1 MKWITVAVRRPVT
14 VMMGAVTLVLF
25 GLISLGGL
33 SVNLLPDLS
42 YPTLTVRTEL
52 EGAAPAEIETLL
64 TRPIEESVGTVNNVR
79 SIESISRTGQADVI
93 LEFSWGTDMDMA
105 GLDVREK
112 LEVLQLPL
120 DASRPSLLRFN
131 PATDPIVRLGLGFEQ
146 TPEIETRA
154 LKALRRHADEQLKK
168 AIEPVAGV
176 AAVKISGGL
185 EDEIQ
190 IEIDPE
196 RMARLNIDVAELAAR
211 LAAEN
216 VNVSAG
222 RLETGNQRYLVRTMN
237 QFTSVEEIAGMI
249 VTERGERPVYLRD
262 VADVS
267 QGFSERKA
275 VIRLNGRE
283 AVELAVYKEGD
294 SNTVGVAK
302 AVTERLESARAEL
315 PDGMQLVVVENQAT
329 FIGQTIDEVVGNALL
344 GGLLAMLVIFAFLRD
359 WASTLIVAVS
369 IPVSIIATFFLMAQ
383 TGISLNIMSLGGI
396 ALATGLLVDNA
407 IVVLENISRRR
418 SSAQSAPE
426 SSDASSDPSAVPLSI
441 KGRADAAIR
450 GGTEVAGAVL
460 ASTLTTIAVFF
471 PLAFVDGIA
480 GQLFSAQALTVTYAL
495 AISLLV
501 ALTLIPMLAARL
513 GGRADKR
520 LDSGHQS
527 GNSDDHP
534 GGEQDGRLMQAVR
547 ERYQFVLARAL
558 RYRLAVLGV
567 AAVLLA
573 GSLAFLV
580 QQDTELVPQLAQG
593 RFDVTAELPPGTPL
607 VETDRVMRRLQS
619 AAEPLAEIDYAFGVA
634 GSGNRIDASPTES
647 GENISRMLIALNDA
661 STEAEQRAMA
671 GLRAAAAEQPGLKT
685 RIARPALM
693 SFDKPIEIQIAGYDL
708 DALKSVADQA
718 MARLADSDRLVDLES
733 SMDRGHPEI
742 RVHFDQERISALGL
756 SVGQVAD
763 QLVNTVRGTVATR
776 YSWRDRKIDILV
788 RAGEPDRSSIEDI
801 RSLIVNPGSARPV
814 TLDAVAGIV
823 IAEGPAEIRR
833 ANQERVAVISANLA
847 FGALSAAVE
856 DVDARLSDL
865 AVPPTMRLSVLGQN
879 EEMQAS
885 MRSLLFALGLAI
897 FLVYIVMASQFESLL
912 HPFVI
917 LFSVPLAAVGV
928 ALALA
933 ITGTTISV
941 MVFIGMIMLSGI
953 VVNNAIVLVDLI
965 NRLRAEGLER
975 THAIM
980 QAGSQRLRPIL
991 MTTLTT
997 ALGLLPM
1004 ALGLGE
1010 GAEIRMPMAITVI
1023 GGLLVSMALTLIV
1036 VPVVYTLL
1044 DFSRAGSVAGAPV
1057 PDGTDVPARA

>member
-1 MKWITVAVRRPVT
+1 MKWIAVAVRRPVT
-14 VMMGAVTLVLF
+14 VMMGAVTLLMF

-52 EGAAPAEIETLL
+52 QGAAPAEIETLL

-79 SIESISRTGQADVI
+79 SIDSISRTGQSDVI
-93 LEFSWGTDMDMA
+93 LEFAWGTNMDMA

-120 DASRPSLLRFN
+120 DAGRPSLLRFN
-131 PATDPIVRLGLGFEQ
+131 PATDPIVRMGLGFKE

-154 LKALRRHADEQLKK
+154 LKALRRHADEELKK

-185 EDEIQ
+185 EDQIQ

-196 RMARLNIDVAELAAR
+196 RMARMNIDVAELAAR

-249 VTERGERPVYLRD
+249 VAERGSRPVYLRD
-262 VADVS
+262 LADVS

-294 SNTVGVAK
+294 TNTVGVAE
-302 AVTERLESARAEL
+302 AVIARLESVRAEL

-329 FIGQTIDEVVGNALL
+329 FIGQAIDEVIGNALL
-344 GGLLAMLVIFAFLRD
+344 GGVLAMLVIFAFLRD

-369 IPVSIIATFFLMAQ
+369 IPISIVATFFLMAK

-407 IVVLENISRRR
+407 IVVLENISRQRPF
-418 SSAQSAPE
+418 AEAGDE
-426 SSDASSDPSAVPLSI
+426 SRV
-441 KGRADAAIR
+441 GAAIR
-450 GGTEVAGAVL
+450 GGSEVAGAVL

-471 PLAFVDGIA
+471 PLAFVEGIA
-480 GQLFSAQALTVTYAL
+480 GQLFSDQALTVTYAL

-501 ALTLIPMLAARL
+501 AMTLIPMLAARL
-513 GGRADKR
+513 GGRAGKR
-520 LDSGHQS
+520 AET
-527 GNSDDHP
+527 
-534 GGEQDGRLMQAVR
+534 GEFAGGRLMQALR
-547 ERYQFVLARAL
+547 GRYQFILERAL
-558 RYRLAVLGV
+558 RHRLAVLVV
-567 AAVLLA
+567 AAALLG

-593 RFDVTAELPPGTPL
+593 RFEVTAELPPGTPL
-607 VETDRVMRRLQS
+607 AETDRVMRRIQS
-619 AAEPLAEIDYAFGVA
+619 AAEPIAEVDYVFGVA
-634 GSGNRIDASPTES
+634 GSGNRIDANPTET
-647 GENISRMLIALNDA
+647 GENISRILVALNNV
-661 STEAEQRAMA
+661 SPEAEQRAMA
-671 GLRAAAAEQPGLKT
+671 GLRAAASKQPGLKT
-685 RIARPALM
+685 RISRPELM
-693 SFDKPIEIQIAGYDL
+693 SFDKPIEIQIAGYEL
-708 DALKSVADQA
+708 DALKSVAAQVT
-718 MARLADSDRLVDLES
+718 ARLKDSDRLVDLES
-733 SMDRGHPEI
+733 SMDRGHPEVQ
-742 RVHFDQERISALGL
+742 VHFDQERIAALGL
-756 SVGQVAD
+756 SVRQVAD

-788 RAGEPDRSSIEDI
+788 RAGEPDRSSIDDI
-801 RSLIVNPGSARPV
+801 RNLIVNPDSARPV
-814 TLDAVAGIV
+814 TLEAVAEV
-823 IAEGPAEIRR
+823 TVAEGPAEIRR

-856 DVDARLSDL
+856 DVNARLSGL
-865 AVPPTMRLSVLGQN
+865 PVPPTMRLSVLGQN
-879 EEMQAS
+879 AEMQAS
-885 MRSLLFALGLAI
+885 IRSLLFALGLAI

-965 NRLRAEGLER
+965 NRLRSEGVER
-975 THAIM
+975 TRAIM

-1004 ALGLGE
+1004 AIGLGE

-1023 GGLLVSMALTLIV
+1023 GGLLVSMVLTLIV

-1044 DFSRAGSVAGAPV
+1044 DRSGVAIAVEPGGIEASAAV
-1057 PDGTDVPARA
+1057 

>member
-1 MKWITVAVRRPVT
+1 MKWISVAVRRPVT
-14 VMMGAVTLVLF
+14 VMMGALTLLLF
-25 GLISLGGL
+25 GLISLGSL

-42 YPTLTVRTEL
+42 YPTLTVRAEL

-79 SIESISRTGQADVI
+79 SIDSVSRTGQSDVI
-93 LEFSWGTDMDMA
+93 LEFAWGTDMDMA

-131 PATDPIVRLGLGFEQ
+131 PATDPIVRLALGFE
-146 TPEIETRA
+146 EISEVDGRA
-154 LKALRRHADEQLKK
+154 LKALRRYADEQLKK
-168 AIEPVAGV
+168 AMEPVAGV

-196 RMARLNIDVAELAAR
+196 RMSRLNIDVAELAAR

-237 QFTSVEEIAGMI
+237 QFNSVDEIAGMI
-249 VTERGERPVYLRD
+249 VAERAGQPIYLRD
-262 VADVS
+262 VAAVS
-267 QGFSERKA
+267 QGFSEREA

-294 SNTVGVAK
+294 TNTVGVAE
-302 AVTERLESARAEL
+302 AVIERLASVRTDL
-315 PDGMQLVVVENQAT
+315 PEGMQLVVVENQAT
-329 FIGQTIDEVVGNALL
+329 FIGRAIDEVVGNALL

-359 WASTLIVAVS
+359 WASTLIVAVC
-369 IPVSIIATFFLMAQ
+369 IPVSIIATFFLMAE

-407 IVVLENISRRR
+407 IVVLENISRHRTKGDVAG
-418 SSAQSAPE
+418 SSVAE
-426 SSDASSDPSAVPLSI
+426 SRARAAV
-441 KGRADAAIR
+441 R
-450 GGTEVAGAVL
+450 GGSEVAAAVL

-471 PLAFVDGIA
+471 PLAFVEGIA
-480 GQLFSAQALTVTYAL
+480 GQLFADQALTVTYAL
-495 AISLLV
+495 AVSLLV

-513 GGRADKR
+513 GGRAGKR
-520 LDSGHQS
+520 LDAGDSG
-527 GNSDDHP
+527 
-534 GGEQDGRLMQAVR
+534 GGRVMQAVSA
-547 ERYQFVLARAL
+547 RYQSVLARAL
-558 RYRLAVLGV
+558 EHR
-567 AAVLLA
+567 AAVVAVALALLL
-573 GSLAFLV
+573 GSLAYLV

-593 RFDVTAELPPGTPL
+593 RFEVTAEMPPGTPL
-607 VETDRVMRRLQS
+607 EETDRVMRRIQS
-619 AAEPLAEIDYAFGVA
+619 AAEPLAGVDYVFGVA
-634 GSGNRIDASPTES
+634 GSGNRIDANPTEA
-647 GENISRMLIALNDA
+647 GENISRILIALDDVTPA
-661 STEAEQRAMA
+661 AEQSAMTSV
-671 GLRAAAAEQPGLKT
+671 RAAAEGQPGLRT
-685 RIARPALM
+685 RLSRPELM
-693 SFDKPIEIQIAGYDL
+693 SFDKPIEIRIAGYDL
-708 DALKSVADQA
+708 DELKEAANQVMS
-718 MARLADSDRLVDLES
+718 RLADADQLVDLAS

-742 RVHFDQERISALGL
+742 QVRFDQERIAALGL
-756 SVGQVAD
+756 TVRQVAD

-788 RAGEPDRSSIEDI
+788 RAGESDRSSIDDI
-801 RSLIVNPGSARPV
+801 RGLIVNPGSARPV
-814 TLDAVAGIV
+814 PLDAVADIV
-823 IAEGPAEIRR
+823 VAEGPSEIRR

-847 FGALSAAVE
+847 YGALSAAVD
-856 DVDARLSDL
+856 DVNSRLSDL
-865 AVPPTMRLSVLGQN
+865 ALPPTLRLSVLGQN
-879 EEMQAS
+879 ADMQAS
-885 MRSLLFALGLAI
+885 IRSLLFALGLAI

-965 NRLRAEGLER
+965 NRLRADGVER
-975 THAIM
+975 TRAIV
-980 QAGSQRLRPIL
+980 QAGSLRLRPIL

-997 ALGLLPM
+997 ALGLFPM

-1044 DFSRAGSVAGAPV
+1044 DRSGAAVSEPAGVHASMGA
-1057 PDGTDVPARA
+1057 